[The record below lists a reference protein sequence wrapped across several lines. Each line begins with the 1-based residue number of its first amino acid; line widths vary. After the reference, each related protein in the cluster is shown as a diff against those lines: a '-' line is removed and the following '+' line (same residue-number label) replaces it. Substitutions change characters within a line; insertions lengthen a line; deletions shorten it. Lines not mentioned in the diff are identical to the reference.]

1 MIAFETIINLINK
14 SREDVDK
21 DWSEYFKKKDQ
32 KYCLYQHNHFFLSEI
47 FLSLWEHIA
56 PRGSFVDLVFRLIFF
71 HQSLI
76 GLNQIKAQVELTKEE
91 RLIYCD
97 DQFFKLVKVLMI
109 NDSYS
114 YMFVMDH
121 DNKMD

>member
-1 MIAFETIINLINK
+1 M
-14 SREDVDK
+14 
-21 DWSEYFKKKDQ
+21 
-32 KYCLYQHNHFFLSEI
+32 
-47 FLSLWEHIA
+47 
-56 PRGSFVDLVFRLIFF
+56 DLVFRLIFF